1 MIKKIND
8 KWTLAIPCFS
18 FVTLFSSPF
27 MNRQKQ
33 IAYVANTALFNKS
46 FQVDLEKFSRMLTNL
61 SIMGNSRL
69 QFCFIAPDNTD
80 WSKYI
85 GELPLEFRVHN
96 IDFVFTDT
104 SMFTEYLMN
113 GNGKLSN
120 KLCIFC
126 GFGNWHSITKSI
138 NDVSLL
144 INSQKGVVISGGD
157 PTKRHLVSPISMKL
171 HTFLLLLAHFDL
183 SFLVNNILFNID
195 KKFLIPQFN
204 FQDIAH
210 PTGINSLN
218 YKASVEK
225 NKRNKNNRN
234 LHTDF
239 FVDEVNVYN
248 EIDQSAPF
256 VKESSSDEK
265 KREEESIANSTILPI
280 PSTHNKESLTPTIHE
295 GGSLSSGLATSVTE
309 KLNNSSFDPN
319 QKRNY
324 HISSRYIP
332 KRRLVFGNDFTTNKH
347 FDLNYRSKTR
357 KFHSS
362 SRNESK
368 FNVYTELKYF
378 LDNSP
383 INNETQIK
391 IEQFLLKNG
400 LEVLKDKS
408 DIKIAG
414 LYGGLYSKKTSE
426 FLQNLK
432 PELLKKISSFI
443 KFKKN
448 YQNEDSKKS
457 VYKLYLV
464 EIIEIVG
471 IPYILTILLGRY
483 IKILSNTKYNF
494 STERNLVLEIALD
507 LSKDLI
513 REYLYLSYK
522 THTEDLIKKGVISNL
537 TEYTYSDWKKDN
549 FNLFTKFDDVVKV
562 SIGVL
567 LIEWLE
573 DCNLLTKKLVKL
585 SSAQHNVYSAP
596 DNIVDIWE
604 KTLSTEVLTPSEE
617 SEILVKPMNIL
628 LTTPFRLPSIVTP
641 KPYICL
647 SDGKVRLG
655 GYLLNDVE
663 YADPLILKNP
673 VLAKESIIHEKNR
686 IYDVINKLNSVG
698 YKINTEVLNFIN
710 TNSNYYKE
718 TLLNENPL
726 YKKSKLTKTEK
737 NMLQRHVSKLE
748 LQNHILS
755 IASLFSNIPEFFF
768 INRIDNRGRLYC
780 VTEYLNYQSTELAK
794 GLLLFSKPNPI
805 YRFGNEIAL
814 IYFKAYGGNCF
825 GNKIDKLSIKDKCGW
840 VDSNVEKIINYENGK
855 LIEQAEN
862 KFLFTAFCV
871 EFKKWWN
878 FYHYS
883 SDSYFNTYLPIQL
896 DATCNGFQHLV
907 LLSGETNLRKQLNL
921 TQANYSDKPTDFYS
935 YILELLKDYLDNLN
949 LEDFNE
955 GQKSSYERLK
965 NFCLDRKI
973 IKNMIMTIPYNATS
987 RKIVEDMTNLLIRR
1001 QEKVGDIETEWFIHP
1016 DDKSNKKLSYKDLF
1030 LLVSSIKLV
1039 LDKIAPKITK
1049 LQDYLQKI
1057 AEVCTKL
1064 EIHIPWLLPT
1074 GLEVRQ
1080 SYLEEKTVKIKPF
1093 SYSRTQIS
1101 LTSFIKKLD
1110 LKKQTRAFMPN
1121 LIHSLDA
1128 TSLILLLD
1136 EYFNSSELIVKNIYT
1151 IHDCF
1156 AMPMNHVEFIIDNLR
1171 KVYTSIYSD
1180 SHYLEKLDEGILD
1193 IIVYHYRNVQ
1203 FIRAENKLIITQDN
1217 EKKVFFYPNIKEV
1230 IGETLPSI
1238 DHNIRY
1244 IIK

>member
-1 MIKKIND
+1 M
-8 KWTLAIPCFS
+8 TIPSLS
-18 FVTLFSSPF
+18 FITVFSSPF
-27 MNRQKQ
+27 FNREKHLS
-33 IAYVANTALFNKS
+33 YVANTGLFRKELTIDIQQLSTFTYTIHSNTKPKNLLIWFIANTDES
-46 FQVDLEKFSRMLTNL
+46 WTNL
-61 SIMGNSRL
+61 NGDIPMNFVL
-69 QFCFIAPDNTD
+69 
-80 WSKYI
+80 
-85 GELPLEFRVHN
+85 HN
-96 IDFVFTDT
+96 IEFVFITYEE
-104 SMFTEYLMN
+104 FGIRMN
-113 GNGKLSN
+113 RNSFPREKDS
-120 KLCIFC
+120 IFIFL
-126 GFGNWHSITKSI
+126 GLNSWHTLTKNI
-138 NDVSLL
+138 FLTGLQMNEGV
-144 INSQKGVVISGGD
+144 NCGVVISGGD
-157 PTKRHLVSPISMKL
+157 SSKRHLVSPLSIKL
-171 HTFLLLLAHFDL
+171 HSFLLRLTGFNTDW
-183 SFLVNNILFNID
+183 LVNNVLYNID
-195 KKFLIPQFN
+195 KKFLVPQFN
-204 FQDIAH
+204 LQELDH
-210 PTGINSLN
+210 PYIGGMKTSKLT
-218 YKASVEK
+218 EK
-225 NKRNKNNRN
+225 KKKNLD
-234 LHTDF
+234 LHTDLSIETDSIKN
-239 FVDEVNVYN
+239 VDNSVTEQSN
-248 EIDQSAPF
+248 EDISLSSLKAKID
-256 VKESSSDEK
+256 D
-265 KREEESIANSTILPI
+265 SILYI
-280 PSTHNKESLTPTIHE
+280 PSTQKESLPHNQKE
-295 GGSLSSGLATSVTE
+295 RFSSVNE
-309 KLNNSSFDPN
+309 KINNSSFDPN

-347 FDLNYRSKTR
+347 FDLNYRSKAR

-391 IEQFLLKNG
+391 IEQFLLNNG
-400 LEVLKDKS
+400 LEVLKNKS
-408 DIKIAG
+408 DIKIGG

-673 VLAKESIIHEKNR
+673 VLDKESIIHEKNR

-718 TLLNENPL
+718 TLLSENPL

-794 GLLLFSKPNPI
+794 GLLLFSKPSPI
-805 YRFGNEIAL
+805 YRFGNEMAL

-840 VDSNVEKIINYENGK
+840 VDSNVEKIINYENGE

-921 TQANYSDKPTDFYS
+921 TQANYSDKPADFYS

-955 GQKSSYERLK
+955 DQKSSYERLK

-987 RKIVEDMTNLLIRR
+987 RKIVEDMTNLLIRT

-1039 LDKIAPKITK
+1039 LDKIAPKIMK

-1203 FIRAENKLIITQDN
+1203 FIRPENKLIITQDN